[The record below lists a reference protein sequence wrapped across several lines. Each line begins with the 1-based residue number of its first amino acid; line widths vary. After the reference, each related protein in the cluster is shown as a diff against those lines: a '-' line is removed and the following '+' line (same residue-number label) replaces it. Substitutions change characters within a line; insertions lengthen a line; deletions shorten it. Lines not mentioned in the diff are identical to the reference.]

1 MADSLPLLLAFE
13 LLDDYE
19 VETNDYEFKWS
30 LWLLIPLYFPD
41 ELKSFSLVRSCPQEG
56 SIKQLDTDLG
66 EQRAAIPPLQ

>member
-30 LWLLIPLYFPD
+30 L
-41 ELKSFSLVRSCPQEG
+41 
-56 SIKQLDTDLG
+56 
-66 EQRAAIPPLQ
+66 